1 VRVKIFLIIIA
12 IAATIFTITKTI
24 SFSSKEMP
32 AIQETQEPIQPVIN
46 EKNSTAMICNIE
58 DKGYSQNDWLGLK
71 ISPTLRKVSYIYFGG
86 LNGQGSP
93 DKRKWIIPRA
103 MFDTESITLM
113 STRIRFNSDW
123 KDDEWKFVLN
133 RETLRAGSSTFVGQF
148 GWNFEYRN
156 KWQCEIVE
164 HGKLN
169 IEVEEILRKIEED
182 KQRSKEEQRIRE
194 EKQLKKNKI

>member
-1 VRVKIFLIIIA
+1 
-12 IAATIFTITKTI
+12 
-24 SFSSKEMP
+24 MP

-123 KDDEWKFVLN
+123 QDDEWKFVLN

-169 IEVEEILRKIEED
+169 NEVEEILRKIEED

>member
-1 VRVKIFLIIIA
+1 
-12 IAATIFTITKTI
+12 
-24 SFSSKEMP
+24 MP
-32 AIQETQEPIQPVIN
+32 AIQDTQEPIQPVIN

-123 KDDEWKFVLN
+123 QDDEWKFVLN
-133 RETLRAGSSTFVGQF
+133 RETLRADSSTFVGQF

-194 EKQLKKNKI
+194 EELKKQNIKTLEIDKNES